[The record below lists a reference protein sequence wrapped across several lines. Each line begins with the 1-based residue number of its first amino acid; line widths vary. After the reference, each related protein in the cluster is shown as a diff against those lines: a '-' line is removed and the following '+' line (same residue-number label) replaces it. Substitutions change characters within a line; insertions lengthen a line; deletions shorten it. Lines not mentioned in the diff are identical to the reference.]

1 MTEKAEQQLT
11 RLAFPAPDAQQEAC
25 LTKTEYFAAVAMH
38 SLLLTDR
45 GISTDRLVI
54 DAYNIAQAMARR
66 AEALAAG
73 LHA

>member
-1 MTEKAEQQLT
+1 MTQNTEHGSA
-11 RLAFPAPDAQQEAC
+11 RAISPAPDAPRDAC

-54 DAYNIAQAMARR
+54 DAYNIGRAMATR
-66 AEALAAG
+66 AEALAAD
-73 LHA
+73 LHT